1 MLVTYSLCNT
11 ERRSLR
17 ELLSGWVG
25 KEGRQEL
32 YMDFRDTIG
41 RYPRRRPTRRENNIT
56 VNTEGKYTNKI
67 LVKLL
72 DNSFSLISNVGAAD
86 ISVLQSIHIESD
98 IHQSTF

>member
-1 MLVTYSLCNT
+1 MLVTYGLRNI

-17 ELLSGWVG
+17 ELLSGWDG

-56 VNTEGKYTNKI
+56 VDTERKYTNKI
-67 LVKLL
+67 LVKLP
-72 DNSFSLISNVGAAD
+72 DNSVCLVSNVGAAD
-86 ISVLQSIHIESD
+86 ISVLQSIQIESEV
-98 IHQSTF
+98 HHSTF